1 MAKRLSYLLFLC
13 LFFAVTAVFG
23 QETAQ
28 QNTETGP
35 VNEFFRS
42 ENKIY
47 VAVGVLVIIFAG
59 IVAYLVR
66 MDRRI
71 SKLEKE

>member
-13 LFFAVTAVFG
+13 LFFTFTAVFG
-23 QETAQ
+23 QETTQ

-42 ENKIY
+42 ESKIY
-47 VAVGVLVIIFAG
+47 VAVGVLVIIFSCL
-59 IVAYLVR
+59 VLYLVR
-66 MDRRI
+66 LDRRI

>member
-1 MAKRLSYLLFLC
+1 MAKRLGYLLFLC
-13 LFFAVTAVFG
+13 LFFTFTAVFG
-23 QETAQ
+23 QEAAQ

-42 ENKIY
+42 ESKIY
-47 VAVGVLVIIFAG
+47 VAVGVLTIIFTC
-59 IVAYLVR
+59 IVLYLIR
-66 MDRRI
+66 LDRRI